1 MNDVMK
7 KRKRRKWLFVLIA
20 IIIVLVV
27 AAVLIVPRFMASRLP
42 GIGANQVLSAQV
54 QTGDIS
60 TTVVGTGNI
69 EDGEFNVKI
78 PYDVEIDEI
87 YVKSGDTVQAGD
99 ALATVDKTS
108 LSNRIADVKDE
119 LTDINDQI
127 DDLANNDTETVT
139 IKSQV
144 PGRVKKI
151 YAANDGD
158 VAEIIEANK
167 ALMLLS
173 LDGKMSVRFDS
184 DTALSRGTGVT
195 VVLSDGTEK
204 DGIVESTGDKTYTVT
219 LTDNGTDFEDKVTI
233 KYEDKVVG
241 SGVLAIHNPLKIT
254 GTPGTV
260 TSISV
265 SEGTLVSAGTSLL
278 SIQQPTVGMNYTS
291 LIAKRD
297 NLTNLLEKLSALSI
311 THTIYASESGEIG
324 SVSISEGNVLS
335 YDDAATDT
343 GESEDSSNSSAQTS
357 PVSATTP
364 ATSTPRE
371 SQPEQNTGTTP
382 GIDDPPSDEET
393 TSGAVDPP
401 SDEETTSGA
410 INTSQTALNAP
421 MAIHSSGEIT
431 AELSVYSQSGS
442 PLAVT
447 TLIENEVVSGD
458 ETAGE
463 TDEDAADDTEAAAEA
478 PSAEETF
485 DNEGTA
491 ITIKSQTTVQISVSI
506 DELDIAAMKTGLET
520 SIEIDAIEGETF
532 SGTVSDVS
540 DSAEVSNG
548 VAKYTALIQ
557 FDKTSDM
564 KIGMS
569 ATATITK
576 EKREGV
582 LTVPLAAVQ
591 EFGDQS
597 YVNTSYDDGTGLGG
611 QIDITT
617 GLSDG
622 TNVEVTSGLNAGDT
636 IYYIVIASSDDTA
649 AFSGGMGFGGGMTG
663 GGMPSGGERPSFTE
677 SGERPTGAPSG
688 GSGN

>member
-1 MNDVMK
+1 V
-7 KRKRRKWLFVLIA
+7 R
-20 IIIVLVV
+20 
-27 AAVLIVPRFMASRLP
+27 
-42 GIGANQVLSAQV
+42 
-54 QTGDIS
+54 
-60 TTVVGTGNI
+60 
-69 EDGEFNVKI
+69 
-78 PYDVEIDEI
+78 
-87 YVKSGDTVQAGD
+87 SGDSVQAGD

-108 LSNRIADVKDE
+108 LSNRIAEVKDE

-127 DDLANNDTETVT
+127 DNLANNDTETVT

-184 DTALSRGTGVT
+184 DTALSRGNEVT

-204 DGIVESTGDKTYTVT
+204 NGIVESTGSKTYTVT
-219 LTDNGTDFEDKVTI
+219 LTDEGTDFEDAVTI
-233 KYEDKVVG
+233 KYEDQVVG
-241 SGVLAIHNPLKIT
+241 SGVLAIHNPLKII
-254 GTPGTV
+254 GTPGIV

-265 SEGTLVSAGTSLL
+265 SEGTLVYAGTSLL
-278 SIQQPTVGMNYTS
+278 SIQQLAVAMNYDS

-297 NLTNLLEKLSALSI
+297 NLTDLLEKLSALSI
-311 THTIYASESGEIG
+311 TYTIYASESGEIG

-335 YDDAATDT
+335 YDDTATDT
-343 GESEDSSNSSAQTS
+343 EESELSSNSSAQAS

-364 ATSTPRE
+364 VTSTQRE
-371 SQPEQNTGTTP
+371 SQPAQDTGTTP
-382 GIDDPPSDEET
+382 GIDDAPSDETTSGAVDTPPDEET
-393 TSGAVDPP
+393 TSGAVDTP
-401 SDEETTSGA
+401 SDKTTPDA
-410 INTSQTALNAP
+410 INASPDTLTSP
-421 MAIHSSGEIT
+421 MAIYSSEEIM

-442 PLAVT
+442 PFAVT

-458 ETAGE
+458 ESAGE
-463 TDEDAADDTEAAAEA
+463 TDEDVTDDTDVATDAQ
-478 PSAEETF
+478 STEETF
-485 DNEGTA
+485 NNEGTA

-506 DELDIAAMKTGLET
+506 DELDIAAMKAGLET
-520 SIEIDAIEGETF
+520 SIEIDAIEGESF

-611 QIDITT
+611 RTEIMT

-636 IYYIVIASSDDTA
+636 IYYIVIASGDDTA
-649 AFSGGMGFGGGMTG
+649 AFSGGMGFGGMIG
-663 GGMPSGGERPSFTE
+663 GGMPGGGERPSG
-677 SGERPTGAPSG
+677 GERPTGAPSG
-688 GSGN
+688 GNEN